1 MIEKRVRAGWSF
13 DGCPPKTQI
22 SEGGE
27 FELDEEKDASACNLM
42 RASVHK
48 LQRNL
53 DTIKSGWFQAGC
65 AVEVFVSKEQ

>member
-27 FELDEEKDASACNLM
+27 FELDEEKDASLLA
-42 RASVHK
+42 
-48 LQRNL
+48 
-53 DTIKSGWFQAGC
+53 T
-65 AVEVFVSKEQ
+65 